1 MSDPKHTPGPWELI
15 GTLDDDDCRVRQSAS
30 VREGDGFYS
39 ETTICEQIGKMAN
52 AKLIAAA
59 PELLEALIESRQV
72 IATALQVGAP
82 DWFDSDEKVAQ
93 HTTVKKIDAAIAKA
107 TA

>member
-1 MSDPKHTPGPWELI
+1 MSKETPKPWSVH
-15 GTLDDDDCRVRQSAS
+15 GRMKDCVTFVGRHGEENLFLQNV
-30 VREGDGFYS
+30 DGYFACQN
-39 ETTICEQIGKMAN
+39 EED

-59 PELLEALIESRQV
+59 PELLAALIESRQV
-72 IATALQVGAP
+72 IATALKVGAP

-93 HTTVKKIDAAIAKA
+93 HTTVKKIDAAITKA